1 MKRIL
6 KKTVMKKGD
15 CALPYWTNSEGE
27 GPWIVMLHGPCVDH
41 RSFDPLLSE
50 LKESKVL
57 LCDFRGHGNSEGN
70 TEKITMDLL
79 EEDVL
84 DILDHAGI
92 KQAVFIGQSTGGA
105 IVQKIA
111 KHHPEMVLG
120 MGLLGIAC
128 INSRITPFE
137 AGASVIMGAILKRY
151 KIERMASNTSRS
163 YSTTIKGREY
173 VRKSV
178 LKMPKEA
185 LLEIVGGSVN
195 WMEKDKKYKT
205 QIPAF
210 VAVGSGDALSMTK
223 RTFQVYRKTMPQ
235 ADLYKLM
242 GGATLLQFDLPK
254 QINELVERLLLKI
267 YNTEEYDRAMMDY
280 RKKYEEV
287 KSRHLAERE
296 KQEEKG
302 RENSLKN
309 RITGLLSFNK
319 NKEGS
324 KGEG

>member
-1 MKRIL
+1 
-6 KKTVMKKGD
+6 
-15 CALPYWTNSEGE
+15 
-27 GPWIVMLHGPCVDH
+27 
-41 RSFDPLLSE
+41 
-50 LKESKVL
+50 
-57 LCDFRGHGNSEGN
+57 
-70 TEKITMDLL
+70 
-79 EEDVL
+79 
-84 DILDHAGI
+84 
-92 KQAVFIGQSTGGA
+92 
-105 IVQKIA
+105 
-111 KHHPEMVLG
+111 
-120 MGLLGIAC
+120 
-128 INSRITPFE
+128 
-137 AGASVIMGAILKRY
+137 
-151 KIERMASNTSRS
+151 
-163 YSTTIKGREY
+163 
-173 VRKSV
+173 
-178 LKMPKEA
+178 
-185 LLEIVGGSVN
+185 
-195 WMEKDKKYKT
+195 
-205 QIPAF
+205 
-210 VAVGSGDALSMTK
+210 
-223 RTFQVYRKTMPQ
+223 MPQ